1 MTEEDLK
8 PLREY
13 YEIKNPQKRIVLM
26 NVDYNNKLATVFH
39 KENQSI
45 EIKDFDW
52 CQNNLVLLNEFNK

>member
-13 YEIKNPQKRIVLM
+13 YKTNDPLTRVILM
-26 NVDYNNKLATVFH
+26 NVDYDKKLVTVFH

-52 CQNNLVLLNEFNK
+52 CRNNLVLLNEFNK